1 MPGGCCY
8 GNASAIAMIGHS
20 CLINWFFSA
29 SWFVRTLKEQVHGKW
44 KINGFLFPSFYYIFL
59 PPSFF
64 CLTTYFAG
72 AISSCF
78 KKCSDGVLNYDWKLE
93 IVMDGGGLSL
103 VIWNAK
109 RMSLFTAGFCEQ
121 LLRQTQNLMSCEYY
135 EFSKQARAAHNITL
149 LCIFILP
156 IYWDQLW
163 LECWAFI
170 SEPLLVFIKTS
181 YARAL

>member
-1 MPGGCCY
+1 
-8 GNASAIAMIGHS
+8 MIGHS
-20 CLINWFFSA
+20 CLINWFFNA

-44 KINGFLFPSFYYIFL
+44 KINGFLFPSLSPFFL
-59 PPSFF
+59 FFF
-64 CLTTYFAG
+64 CLTTYFAE

-93 IVMDGGGLSL
+93 IAVNGGGYSL

-109 RMSLFTAGFCEQ
+109 GMSLFMAAFCEQ

-135 EFSKQARAAHNITL
+135 EFSKQARALYSTTL
-149 LCIFILP
+149 LCIFILA

-163 LECWAFI
+163 LESWALI

-181 YARAL
+181 YTRAFSIWSF